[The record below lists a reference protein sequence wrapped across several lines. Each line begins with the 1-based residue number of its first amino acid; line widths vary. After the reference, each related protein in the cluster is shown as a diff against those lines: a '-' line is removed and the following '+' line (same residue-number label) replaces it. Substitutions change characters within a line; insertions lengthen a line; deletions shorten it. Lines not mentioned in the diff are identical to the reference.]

1 MQTEGWFIWPQLT
14 RSALLKNPL
23 VGNDSL
29 LIGFLQTPK
38 SPTNLKQPQYW
49 SVCISLGLQ
58 YYLVSLFLPVN
69 FQFLF
74 FTLYLSL
81 FFIPCVSDLANQ
93 PTNPYYFI
101 SFSTFLS
108 RAARVGQSWQRPGAH
123 SGPFSYSLH
132 KRLFGRINK
141 HLLVCAI
148 IFIHLSCNE
157 RLLTGSSL
165 FAYLVHS
172 TPYSTSYSQ
181 KLWWYLWLPWK
192 MCILFNQWCWWNCW
206 NPSLT
211 METNFSKVDITWLH
225 LQLPIVDVLENPT
238 VELASNL
245 SNVLLW
251 QE

>member
-29 LIGFLQTPK
+29 LIGFLQTPQ
-38 SPTNLKQPQYW
+38 SPTNLKQSQYW

-58 YYLVSLFLPVN
+58 YYLVSLIIPVN

-93 PTNPYYFI
+93 PTILYYFI

-108 RAARVGQSWQRPGAH
+108 RAAWVGQSWQRPGAH
-123 SGPFSYSLH
+123 SGPFSYSLRE
-132 KRLFGRINK
+132 RLFGRINK

-192 MCILFNQWCWWNCW
+192 MCILFNHLNSGVGETAEIQVSQRKLT
-206 NPSLT
+206 SLKLISRGCIC
-211 METNFSKVDITWLH
+211 NYL
-225 LQLPIVDVLENPT
+225 
-238 VELASNL
+238 
-245 SNVLLW
+245 
-251 QE
+251 

>member
-29 LIGFLQTPK
+29 LIGFLQTSQ
-38 SPTNLKQPQYW
+38 SPTNLKQSQYW

-58 YYLVSLFLPVN
+58 YYLVSLIIPVI

-93 PTNPYYFI
+93 PTILYYFMY
-101 SFSTFLS
+101 FSTFLS
-108 RAARVGQSWQRPGAH
+108 RAAWVGQSWQRPGAH

-181 KLWWYLWLPWK
+181 KLWRHIFDYPGK
-192 MCILFNQWCWWNCW
+192 CVSFIIILIVVLVKLLKSSF
-206 NPSLT
+206 T
-211 METNFSKVDITWLH
+211 TETNFPKVDITWLH
-225 LQLPIVDVLENPT
+225 LQLPIVDVSQPQT
-238 VELASNL
+238 V
-245 SNVLLW
+245 
-251 QE
+251 

>member
-29 LIGFLQTPK
+29 LIGFLQTPQ
-38 SPTNLKQPQYW
+38 SPTNLKQSQYW

-58 YYLVSLFLPVN
+58 YYRVSLIILVN

-93 PTNPYYFI
+93 PTILYYFI

-108 RAARVGQSWQRPGAH
+108 RAQGAH
-123 SGPFSYSLH
+123 SGPFSYSLRE
-132 KRLFGRINK
+132 RLFGRINK

-192 MCILFNQWCWWNCW
+192 MCILFNHLNSGVGETAEIQVSQRKLT
-206 NPSLT
+206 SLKLISRGCIC
-211 METNFSKVDITWLH
+211 NYL
-225 LQLPIVDVLENPT
+225 
-238 VELASNL
+238 
-245 SNVLLW
+245 
-251 QE
+251 